1 MPNPARQQSPTPLR
15 RIRRIKG
22 AATLLTISA
31 LMGSAVALVLFFSA
45 SVSHKAVLDSALSE
59 RAEVDEAMRTARQW
73 YESVAP
79 TLEAAATALSESQF
93 RSTALQNSYPGLRFG
108 FSNQLGLPCA
118 GVLIECAPY
127 RVIVAWRPPP
137 SNADATVFNV
147 VTGVFTP
154 DPDVQSATY
163 NSRSFQQK
171 EVEKSLRS
179 MQRLGLLLEKWSRLQ
194 SQVVSKGYDQNFF
207 RAIDC
212 ANPGVALMCLDT
224 FVDLAS
230 TDIPTKLGLDAQEFR
245 GNFGPIQVSNQG
257 ATTSPYTVSLRVVSP
272 WGATATQQVIQVN

>member
-1 MPNPARQQSPTPLR
+1 MVNAGKGSITPLS
-15 RIRRIKG
+15 RIRRQRG
-22 AATLLTISA
+22 AATLLTVSA

-45 SVSHKAVLDSALSE
+45 SVSHKAVLDRALNE
-59 RAEVDEAMRTARQW
+59 RAELEAAISTARQW
-73 YESVAP
+73 YESAAP
-79 TLEAAATALSESQF
+79 SLEAAATVLSESQF
-93 RSTALQNSYPGLRFG
+93 KSMALGQPYPGLRFAI
-108 FSNQLGLPCA
+108 SNQLGLPCT

-137 SNADATVFNV
+137 SNADTTDFNAL
-147 VTGVFTP
+147 TGVFTP

-207 RAIDC
+207 RADDC
-212 ANPGVALMCLDT
+212 ANPGVAIMCLDN
-224 FVDLAS
+224 FVDLSS
-230 TDIPTKLGLDAQEFR
+230 TDIPTKLGLDAQELR
-245 GNFGPIQVSNQG
+245 GNFGSLQVSNQG
-257 ATTSPYTVSLRVVSP
+257 ATTSPYTISLRVVSP

>member
-1 MPNPARQQSPTPLR
+1 MPNPARQQPPTPLR

-137 SNADATVFNV
+137 SNADTTVFNV

-245 GNFGPIQVSNQG
+245 GNFGSLQVSNQG